1 MTAARGPSFDRQ
13 HGAVEPAQGQPASGG
28 ERALAFVFVAA
39 IGCAA
44 AMALLHWVELEGLTG
59 PAAVAA
65 AAGVGIPCGHGRA
78 RTWLQRL
85 RLRARLLM
93 ARYNLRVMQ
102 ADIGCMKSDLE
113 ALPGHIA
120 YLERHAA
127 ARMARVQRLEEAL
140 R

>member
-13 HGAVEPAQGQPASGG
+13 HGAVEPAQGQPVSGG

-44 AMALLHWVELEGLTG
+44 AMALLHWIDIEGLTG
-59 PAAVAA
+59 AAVAA
-65 AAGVGIPCGHGRA
+65 GAAVPVGHGRA

-85 RLRARLLM
+85 RLRARLWL
-93 ARYNLRVMQ
+93 ALYNLRVMQ

>member
-1 MTAARGPSFDRQ
+1 MAARGRSFERQ
-13 HGAVEPAQGQPASGG
+13 HGAVEPAEGQPGSGG

-44 AMALLHWVELEGLTG
+44 AMAVLYWIELEGLTG
-59 PAAVAA
+59 PAALA
-65 AAGVGIPCGHGRA
+65 AAGVGIPCNHGRA

-102 ADIGCMKSDLE
+102 ADLACMRSDLE
-113 ALPGHIA
+113 ALPAHIA

>member
-1 MTAARGPSFDRQ
+1 MSAARIPSMARQ
-13 HGAVEPAQGQPASGG
+13 HGAVEPARNAQAPGAD
-28 ERALAFVFVAA
+28 RALGFLVAVGL
-39 IGCAA
+39 GCAA

-59 PAAVAA
+59 PAAAVGAA
-65 AAGVGIPCGHGRA
+65 LPVGHGRA

-85 RLRARLLM
+85 RLRARLWL
-93 ARYNLRVMQ
+93 ALYNLRVMQ
-102 ADIGCMKSDLE
+102 ADIACMRSDLE